1 MNADLTDADLTDAD
15 LCGTDLSGAN
25 LTGTILQGA
34 KYNSKKIRMKV
45 ENGRPVIDPQGTIMV
60 AESTKWPQGF
70 KPDGAV
76 DVAGEASSPSQPSI
90 SPPLPSQSSD
100 AQAPSPTP
108 AQVNTPPPSTDGS
121 SC

>member
-45 ENGRPVIDPQGTIMV
+45 ENGRPVIDPQGTILV
-60 AESTKWPQGF
+60 KDPTKWPQGF
-70 KPDGAV
+70 NPDGAV
-76 DVAGEASSPSQPSI
+76 DVASS
-90 SPPLPSQSSD
+90 
-100 AQAPSPTP
+100 AARKYT
-108 AQVNTPPPSTDGS
+108 NT
-121 SC
+121 